1 MDMMHY
7 NVPGNSFSGSLKKI
21 IPEEIFDS
29 GKGNLKDRKDSFSC
43 KTVYN

>member
-1 MDMMHY
+1 MY
-7 NVPGNSFSGSLKKI
+7 QETVFSGSLKKI

-43 KTVYN
+43 KTVYS